1 MEPMNIDVLT
11 MALREIAETR
21 ALLECV
27 ILSSEKFDYQKAKL
41 ALASL
46 DKKVRDLSKIQS
58 RLQEIHRERDPML
71 VMPDFRRTA
80 RSSKQR
86 PRG

>member
-1 MEPMNIDVLT
+1 LEPMNIDVLT

-27 ILSSEKFDYQKAKL
+27 ILSSEKFDYPKAKL

-46 DKKVRDLSKIQS
+46 DKKVRDLSKIQT
-58 RLQEIHRERDPML
+58 RLQEIHRERDPIL
-71 VMPDFRRTA
+71 VMPDFRRAA

-86 PRG
+86 PRV

>member
-1 MEPMNIDVLT
+1 MNIDVLT

-27 ILSSEKFDYQKAKL
+27 ILSSEKFDYPKAKL

-46 DKKVRDLSKIQS
+46 DKKVRDLSKIQT
-58 RLQEIHRERDPML
+58 RLQEIHRERDPIL
-71 VMPDFRRTA
+71 VMPDFRRAA

-86 PRG
+86 PRV